1 MAYSFLSGTRF
12 LIDWMTGA
20 GMSPFDDQP
29 LNWLSSGIRP
39 FWATM
44 PASWLT
50 CGLETSGGE
59 PARIAVWSFWSC
71 WAIGMP
77 TYWTVMVGLAA
88 SKRRMSSCHTG
99 VRSGPAFVSQNVMVT
114 GPVLVVAAVLPL
126 PLPQPTARIATRPAA
141 RVLKFFISRPPPLLV
156 YSVHEVTRTIM
167 AAVSA
172 AVNRAGILGA
182 RTGGHD

>member
-29 LNWLSSGIRP
+29 LNWLSRGRSP

-50 CGLETSGGE
+50 WGLETSGGE
-59 PARIAVWSFWSC
+59 PARIAVCSFWSC

-88 SKRRMSSCHTG
+88 SKRRISSCHTG
-99 VRSGPAFVSQNVMVT
+99 VRSGPALVSQNVMVT
-114 GPVLVVAAVLPL
+114 GPVLVLPALL
-126 PLPQPTARIATRPAA
+126 PPPPVPPPQATARIASRLAATTRTLDCGTLIAW
-141 RVLKFFISRPPPLLV
+141 PPIPV
-156 YSVHEVTRTIM
+156 YSVHE
-167 AAVSA
+167 
-172 AVNRAGILGA
+172 
-182 RTGGHD
+182 

>member
-1 MAYSFLSGTRF
+1 MSFL
-12 LIDWMTGA
+12 
-20 GMSPFDDQP
+20 PDQA
-29 LNWLSSGIRP
+29 LNRLSSGSSP

-44 PASWLT
+44 PASWLV
-50 CGLETSGGE
+50 CGLDTSGGE
-59 PARIAVWSFWSC
+59 PDRIAVCSFWSC

-99 VRSGPAFVSQNVMVT
+99 VRSGPAFVSQNEMVT
-114 GPVLVVAAVLPL
+114 GPVSVGAAVFAAP
-126 PLPQPTARIATRPAA
+126 PPPQATARIASRPAA
-141 RVLKFFISRPPPLLV
+141 RPLSLFISLPPPLLV
-156 YSVHEVTRTIM
+156 YSVHEVVRTIM
-167 AAVSA
+167 AATSA